1 MKNSKLFIT
10 SLVAAAAM
18 TSTAFAEGSDLQ
30 INGSSSNLTETKQY
44 DNIYLTNGTLNI
56 NSGVITTGSFKG
68 TYGNANGPT
77 TLNIA
82 SGATLTSTGTGT
94 SIDSNASFML
104 ANYPNAG
111 AVNVAGVLNVSSGL
125 SSRDGSGTLT
135 VQNGGIVNFVNGLSF
150 ASRDATR
157 MVVNL
162 ENGGRINLGL
172 GGNTGAATINLKGG
186 TLGILGSDAS
196 ATCSISSILTFTE
209 NTTTIDTTVY
219 KMADDGNSSSATEN
233 GGTITLSGQLL
244 GLTGTNLKLSGSGK
258 VDFADAKIALT
269 GEGAIAG
276 KNFNLFQVDGTTVQ
290 NLSAANF
297 TWNGNALSGRTEVSY
312 SEGSVTFSG
321 EAYNLYWKGG
331 ASGTWDTSSTAIF
344 GKDSTS
350 GEGTAFVAGDNIFF
364 NTAGDVAVTI
374 SGTLTAGTIAITD
387 GNVTFSG
394 GSVKT
399 TGGTTVSGTGVL
411 NLGKNGNGSSSFL
424 QGKLT
429 IENGG
434 KVNLTGGDAT
444 GYGANCIN
452 EIVIKE
458 NGELSIAKSFDAG
471 ARDGNNQT
479 LNGGITLQGGKIK
492 GVDASSGGYSKFDL
506 FNANKG
512 ITTLSSTTTAEISAA
527 IGLRNNGTFNV
538 AHNDRVANGIDLL
551 VSGALLSRSSA
562 VANPT
567 ETFSATLNKTGAG
580 TLKLTGDNQYWTTG
594 GTINAGKIIAG
605 SVTSLGTGTI
615 DVKSNASLEIDI
627 GSTNTMTQANS
638 AKITS
643 DNNANAN
650 LILTSGKL
658 VLTNAENN
666 FRGTVDIKNGA
677 ILEVGSGAKLL
688 KDYSNQS
695 KIWVRTGGE
704 LRMNDFSYGQLGGSP
719 DYAVH
724 RQLDGGKISITGT
737 TSDSGQGFTVS
748 SNGGTFVMEQAG
760 QTLTLNGNGNSS
772 TIDLGGAL
780 KIGGAGDII
789 INKYGSQVAI
799 SGTGSLEKIG
809 AGTLTINAAENTYTG
824 GTTVSE
830 GTLVAGNA
838 SALGTGA
845 VKIAGG
851 QLSVASGVTLNQT
864 AIEIVLNDTYKTTSA
879 ITGEGSIANG
889 TTIKLSKG
897 ELDSLTTVTEMTFK
911 IADAS
916 ISSSFT
922 KDNFTLDTGWDG
934 WTITSYTNGVITLS
948 VPEPSM
954 FGLLAGLGALALV
967 GARRRRKTK

>member
-18 TSTAFAEGSDLQ
+18 TSTAFAESLDLQ
-30 INGSSSNLTETKQY
+30 LNGSSHNLTETKQY

-56 NSGVITTGSFKG
+56 NSGVITTGSFRG
-68 TYGNANGPT
+68 TYGNNNGPT

-82 SGATLTSTGTGT
+82 NGATLTSTGTGT
-94 SIDSNASFML
+94 SIESGNASFML
-104 ANYPNAG
+104 ANWSNAG

-135 VQNGGIVNFVNGLSF
+135 VQNRGIVNFVNGLSF
-150 ASRDATR
+150 ASRDAAQ

-162 ENGGRINLGL
+162 ENGGRINLGS
-172 GGNTGAATINLKGG
+172 GGIPNTGAATINLKGG

-196 ATCSISSILTFTE
+196 ATWSISRNLTFTE

-244 GLTGTNLKLSGSGK
+244 GLTGTNLKLSGSGT
-258 VDFADAKIALT
+258 VDFTGAKIALT

-276 KNFNLFQVDGTTVQ
+276 KKIALFQVDGATVQ

-297 TWNGNALSGRTEVSY
+297 TWNGNALSERTEVSY
-312 SEGSVTFSG
+312 LEGSVTFSG

-331 ASGTWDTSSTAIF
+331 ALGTWDTSSTTIF
-344 GKDSTS
+344 GKDSAS

-364 NTAGDVAVTI
+364 NTAEDVAVTI

-399 TGGTTVSGTGVL
+399 TGGTTVSGAGVL

-458 NGELSIAKSFDAG
+458 NGELSIVKSFDAG
-471 ARDGNNQT
+471 AAYGDNQT

-527 IGLRNNGTFNV
+527 IGLRNNGTFDV
-538 AHNDRVANGIDLL
+538 AHNDGVANGIDLL

-605 SVTSLGTGTI
+605 SVTALGTGTI
-615 DVKSNASLEIDI
+615 NVKSNASLEIDI

-643 DNNANAN
+643 DNNAN

-704 LRMNDFSYGQLGGSP
+704 LRMNDFSYSQLGGSP

-824 GTTVSE
+824 GTTVSA

-838 SALGTGA
+838 SALGTGK
-845 VKIAGG
+845 V
-851 QLSVASGVTLNQT
+851 SVANGAKLGLV
-864 AIEIVLNDTYKTTSA
+864 A
-879 ITGEGSIANG
+879 G
-889 TTIKLSKG
+889 TTVMNVTGGIELATGAKLLIDLS
-897 ELDSLTTVTEMTFK
+897 SQASATE
-911 IADAS
+911 S
-916 ISSSFT
+916 
-922 KDNFTLDTGWDG
+922 FTLDLVAGTAIKYGDSILSGAVSSDIYEFANWDKTGW
-934 WTITSYTNGVITLS
+934 ISTLS
-948 VPEPSM
+948 YANNKLSLTMSIPEPSS

>member
-18 TSTAFAEGSDLQ
+18 TSTAFAESLDLQ
-30 INGSSSNLTETKQY
+30 LNGSSHNLTETKQY

-68 TYGNANGPT
+68 TFGNANGPT

-82 SGATLTSTGTGT
+82 NGATLTSTGTGT
-94 SIDSNASFML
+94 SIDSGNASFML
-104 ANYPNAG
+104 ANWSSAG

-135 VQNGGIVNFVNGLSF
+135 VQNSGIVNFVNGLSF
-150 ASRDATR
+150 ASRDAAR

-162 ENGGRINLGL
+162 ENGGRINLGS
-172 GGNTGAATINLKGG
+172 GGISNTGEATINLKGG

-196 ATCSISSILTFTE
+196 ATWSSSRNLTFTE
-209 NTTTIDTTVY
+209 NITTIDTTVY

-244 GLTGTNLKLSGSGK
+244 GLTGTNLKLSGSGM
-258 VDFADAKIALT
+258 VNFAGAKIALT
-269 GEGAIAG
+269 GEGAIAN
-276 KNFNLFQVDGTTVQ
+276 KNFKLFQVDGATVQ

-297 TWNGNALSGRTEVSY
+297 TWNGKALSGRTEVSY

-350 GEGTAFVAGDNIFF
+350 GEGTAFVTGDNIFF
-364 NTAGDVAVTI
+364 TTTGDAAVTI

-538 AHNDRVANGIDLL
+538 AHNDGVANGIDLL

-809 AGTLTINAAENTYTG
+809 AGTLTINAAGNTYTG

-838 SALGTGA
+838 SALGTGK
-845 VKIAGG
+845 V
-851 QLSVASGVTLNQT
+851 SVVNGAKLGLV
-864 AIEIVLNDTYKTTSA
+864 A
-879 ITGEGSIANG
+879 G
-889 TTIKLSKG
+889 TTVVNVTGGIELATGTKLLIDLS
-897 ELDSLTTVTEMTFK
+897 SQASATE
-911 IADAS
+911 S
-916 ISSSFT
+916 
-922 KDNFTLDTGWDG
+922 FTLDLVAGTVIKYEDSILSGAVSSDIYELANWNKTGW
-934 WTITSYTNGVITLS
+934 ISTLS
-948 VPEPSM
+948 YADNKLSLTMSIPEPSS

>member
-18 TSTAFAEGSDLQ
+18 TSTAFAESLDLQ
-30 INGSSSNLTETKQY
+30 LNGSSHNLTETKQY
-44 DNIYLTNGTLNI
+44 DHIFLTNGILNI

-82 SGATLTSTGTGT
+82 NGATLTSTGTGT

-162 ENGGRINLGL
+162 ENGGRINLGS
-172 GGNTGAATINLKGG
+172 GGISNTGAATINLKGG

-196 ATCSISSILTFTE
+196 ATCSSSRDLTFTE

-244 GLTGTNLKLSGSGK
+244 GLTGTNLKLSGSGT
-258 VDFADAKIALT
+258 VDFTGAKIALT

-276 KNFNLFQVDGTTVQ
+276 KEIALFQVDGATVQ

-312 SEGSVTFSG
+312 SEGSVTFFG

-344 GKDSTS
+344 GKDSMS
-350 GEGTAFVAGDNIFF
+350 GEGTVFVAGDNIFF
-364 NTAGDVAVTI
+364 NTAGGVAVTI

-458 NGELSIAKSFDAG
+458 NGELSIVKSFDAG
-471 ARDGNNQT
+471 VTNGDNQT

-527 IGLRNNGTFNV
+527 IGLRNNGTFDV
-538 AHNDRVANGIDLL
+538 AHNDGVANGIDLL

-594 GTINAGKIIAG
+594 GTINEGKIIAG
-605 SVTSLGTGTI
+605 SVTALGTGTI
-615 DVKSNASLEIDI
+615 NVKSNASLEIDI

-748 SNGGTFVMEQAG
+748 SNGGTFVMEQVG

-772 TIDLGGAL
+772 TIVLGGAL

-789 INKYGSQVAI
+789 INKHESMVAI

-809 AGTLTINAAENTYTG
+809 AGTLTINAAGNTYTG
-824 GTTVSE
+824 GTTVSA

-838 SALGTGA
+838 SALGTGK
-845 VKIAGG
+845 V
-851 QLSVASGVTLNQT
+851 SVANGAKLGLVAGTTVMNVTGG
-864 AIEIVLNDTYKTTSA
+864 IELATGAKLLIDLSSQTSA
-879 ITGEGSIANG
+879 
-889 TTIKLSKG
+889 
-897 ELDSLTTVTEMTFK
+897 TE
-911 IADAS
+911 S
-916 ISSSFT
+916 
-922 KDNFTLDTGWDG
+922 FTLDLVAGTVIKYGDSILSGPVSSDIYELANWNKTGW
-934 WTITSYTNGVITLS
+934 ISTLS
-948 VPEPSM
+948 YADNKLSLTMSIPEPSS